1 MAKADRFDS
10 GVYGYVKGKC
20 TITVYF
26 PIDKK
31 GEADISCR
39 QCPYYRTQ
47 SRTCG
52 LTESVVAF
60 GEKFVGADCPLE
72 RVDDD
77 DEQPVEGFDE
87 AAAEYYDK

>member
-1 MAKADRFDS
+1 MAEGARFES
-10 GVYGYVKGKC
+10 GVYGYVR
-20 TITVYF
+20 TYAVINVNF

-52 LTESVVAF
+52 LTESLVPW
-60 GEKFVGADCPLE
+60 GEKFVAPDCPLKPIPE
-72 RVDDD
+72 AGT
-77 DEQPVEGFDE
+77 DEDIDRITELYGDE
-87 AAAEYYDK
+87 